1 MMNGAVTLGTM
12 DGANVEIYEQVGID
26 NIYIFG
32 MRADTVEGMYRERT
46 YNPMNIFETNHEIRK
61 AMSQW
66 LDGTLFPNEP
76 LAMQDLY
83 HTLLVGDYGGM
94 PDSYFVLKDF
104 GSYSMANRRMM
115 EDYQNRDK
123 WLHMAVI
130 NTAKSGFFSS
140 DRTIR
145 QYNDTIWHIQDSVP
159 NP

>member
-1 MMNGAVTLGTM
+1 
-12 DGANVEIYEQVGID
+12 
-26 NIYIFG
+26 
-32 MRADTVEGMYRERT
+32 
-46 YNPMNIFETNHEIRK
+46 MNIFETNHEIRK

-123 WLHMAVI
+123 WLRMAVI

-159 NP
+159 TP

>member
-83 HTLLVGDYGGM
+83 HTLLVGR
-94 PDSYFVLKDF
+94 L
-104 GSYSMANRRMM
+104 RR
-115 EDYQNRDK
+115 Y
-123 WLHMAVI
+123 AG
-130 NTAKSGFFSS
+130 TAISS
-140 DRTIR
+140 SRTLAA
-145 QYNDTIWHIQDSVP
+145 TPWP
-159 NP
+159 TAA